1 MKIMLSI
8 RELGEKF
15 NNSRNFKG
23 SVLPEES
30 MKDHTTMKVGGNA
43 ALFIQPEDTESLV
56 FAVSECK
63 KNGVR
68 FFTSGGG
75 SNLVF
80 TDEGFHGIIIS
91 TLKMNAIQQIDD
103 THIKCGAGVLSDD
116 LVNFCAEKGIAGTE
130 TFAGLP
136 GTVGGAAF
144 MNARCYGKEMS
155 DILSSAEYIEAEKI
169 TDFSDKFIEEYVKI
183 YHNDKDRSDWAYK
196 HSPLASGSKII
207 VSVTIEVSPADLS
220 KKPSL
225 CAECKKYVDDRTQK
239 GHFKFPSSGS
249 VFKNDRNFGKPS
261 GVLIDEAGLKGTR
274 IGGAQVAPF
283 HGNIIINA
291 ENATASDV
299 KQLVEYVQ
307 QKIKEKDG
315 YLLEPEVIFVN

>member
-1 MKIMLSI
+1 MLSI

-15 NNSRNFKG
+15 NNSSNFKG
-23 SVLPEES
+23 SAVPGES
-30 MKDHTTMKVGGNA
+30 MKEHTTMKVGGTA
-43 ALFIQPEDTESLV
+43 ALFIQPEDAESLV
-56 FAVSECK
+56 YAVSQCNT
-63 KNGVR
+63 NGTKI
-68 FFTSGGG
+68 FTTGGG

-80 TDEGFHGIIIS
+80 SDGEFNGAVIN
-91 TLKMNAIQQIDD
+91 TLRLNSIEQIDE
-103 THIKCGAGVLSDD
+103 THIKCGAGVLTDD
-116 LVNFCAEKGIAGTE
+116 LVKFCAEKGIAGVE

-169 TDFSDKFIEEYVKI
+169 NDFSDKFIDEYVKI
-183 YHNDKDRSDWAYK
+183 YHNNKDKSDWAYK

-220 KKPSL
+220 QKASL
-225 CAECKKYVDDRTQK
+225 CAECRKYVDDRTQK

-307 QKIKEKDG
+307 QKIKEKVG

>member
-1 MKIMLSI
+1 MLSI
-8 RELGEKF
+8 RELSEKF
-15 NNSRNFKG
+15 NNSPDFKG
-23 SVLPEES
+23 SAVMGED
-30 MKDHTTMKVGGNA
+30 MKNHTTMKVGGNA
-43 ALFIQPEDTESLV
+43 ALFIQPENTKSLL
-56 FAVSECK
+56 FAVSECARNEIK
-63 KNGVR
+63 
-68 FFTSGGG
+68 FFTTGGG

-80 TDEGFHGIIIS
+80 SDNGFNGAIIN
-91 TLKMNAIQQIDD
+91 TLKMNKIQQIDD
-103 THIKCGAGVLSDD
+103 THIKCDAGVLTDD
-116 LVNFCAEKGIAGTE
+116 LVNFCAERGIAGTE

-144 MNARCYGKEMS
+144 MNARCYGKEMA
-155 DILSSAEYIEAEKI
+155 DILTSAEYIETKKI

-183 YHNDKDRSDWAYK
+183 YHNNKDKSDWAYK
-196 HSPLASGSKII
+196 HSPLADGSKII
-207 VSVTIEVSPADLS
+207 VSVTIEVTPTDLS
-220 KKPSL
+220 KKASL
-225 CAECKKYVDDRTQK
+225 CAECRKYVDDRMQK

-299 KQLVEYVQ
+299 KKLVEYVQ
-307 QKIKEKDG
+307 QKIKEKNG